1 MMMNKTRQMI
11 LLDEDIYQSIQDD
24 IIEQKMRYL
33 GDKIA
38 GICNRFRYEQKK
50 EQKVTTITE
59 TISIE
64 LKNNLKKELK
74 KLQLCVNNTLKHVQ
88 IANDIGQF
96 PPSEFKKKQLLHEV
110 ETALIIFSTCCIG

>member
-50 EQKVTTITE
+50 E
-59 TISIE
+59 
-64 LKNNLKKELK
+64 
-74 KLQLCVNNTLKHVQ
+74 
-88 IANDIGQF
+88 
-96 PPSEFKKKQLLHEV
+96 
-110 ETALIIFSTCCIG
+110 